1 MSYILVTYGYNQY
14 NIFNTNTSTPTLID
28 NIKSVALSS
37 IIQILQQKDSQ
48 WNKEIE
54 NSNNQEEN
62 LKKMIKATE
71 QDLKVEEDKYEEAK
85 RILEEKKKKQEA
97 EERKQ
102 QAKEAK
108 DKKKGDKKDKEKEKE
123 KTTDKKT
130 AKKGKETKTEVEEE
144 VDNKP
149 ILEIKEKLEGFNNDL
164 TTLGNNRAIYIDKR
178 KKIAD
183 LLVKFRK
190 KNKNKMDLKIDLI
203 DSKGEKMNITS
214 KDDIYANEYLEERTV
229 YELNYYYIPE
239 PVVEEKKDDK
249 KKEKKDKKDEKKD
262 DKKDDKK
269 DEKKDEKKKDK
280 KDDKEKKEEQP
291 EPVLE
296 PLKFDGYCI
305 RTIEEDSQTE
315 EIDDKNAKGKDKK
328 AVKKK

>member
-28 NIKSVALSS
+28 NIKSVALTN

-108 DKKKGDKKDKEKEKE
+108 DKKKGDKKEKE
-123 KTTDKKT
+123 KTTEKKT
-130 AKKGKETKTEVEEE
+130 AKKGKEAKNEVEEE
-144 VDNKP
+144 IDNKP
-149 ILEIKEKLEGFNNDL
+149 ILEIKEKLEGYNNDL

-190 KNKNKMDLKIDLI
+190 KNKNKMDLKIDLL
-203 DSKGEKMNITS
+203 DSKGEKMNLTS

-229 YELNYYYIPE
+229 YELNYYNIPE
-239 PVVEEKKDDK
+239 PIIEEKKDDK
-249 KKEKKDKKDEKKD
+249 KKDKKDKKDEKK
-262 DKKDDKK
+262 KKN
-269 DEKKDEKKKDK
+269 
-280 KDDKEKKEEQP
+280 EEQP

-305 RTIEEDSQTE
+305 RTIEEDNQNE
-315 EIDDKNAKGKDKK
+315 ETDDKNAKGKDKK

>member
-28 NIKSVALSS
+28 NIKSVALTN

-108 DKKKGDKKDKEKEKE
+108 DKKKGDKKEKEKE
-123 KTTDKKT
+123 KTTEKKT
-130 AKKGKETKTEVEEE
+130 AKKGKDVKNEVEEE
-144 VDNKP
+144 IDNKP
-149 ILEIKEKLEGFNNDL
+149 ILEIKEKLEGYNNDL

-183 LLVKFRK
+183 LLTKFRK
-190 KNKNKMDLKIDLI
+190 KNKNKMDLKIDLL
-203 DSKGEKMNITS
+203 DSKGEKMNLTS

-229 YELNYYYIPE
+229 YELNYYNIPE
-239 PVVEEKKDDK
+239 PITEEKKDDK
-249 KKEKKDKKDEKKD
+249 KKDKKDKKDEKK
-262 DKKDDKK
+262 
-269 DEKKDEKKKDK
+269 
-280 KDDKEKKEEQP
+280 
-291 EPVLE
+291 
-296 PLKFDGYCI
+296 
-305 RTIEEDSQTE
+305 R
-315 EIDDKNAKGKDKK
+315 
-328 AVKKK
+328 